1 MGAFSSTFEIANLAG
16 ERFVEI
22 TALVDTGSTYTTI
35 PANTLVQLGVT
46 VEGRRR
52 FELADNSLV
61 EYPVGQ
67 VRMRL
72 EGQELVVL
80 AVFAAEDADPLL
92 GVTALEIFGLGADPD
107 KPAFDT
113 SPGSAK
119 VTILRNTVF
128 RQYDCLAIALR
139 RMAGMTSRRNP
150 RLVRRNLPHESLLLY

>member
-1 MGAFSSTFEIANLAG
+1 MGAFSATFEIGNLAE

-72 EGQELVVL
+72 VGQELVVL
-80 AVFAAEDADPLL
+80 AVFAPEDADPLL
-92 GVTALEIFGLGADPD
+92 GVTALEIFGFGADPINQRLLPL
-107 KPAFDT
+107 PA
-113 SPGSAK
+113 
-119 VTILRNTVF
+119 
-128 RQYDCLAIALR
+128 
-139 RMAGMTSRRNP
+139 
-150 RLVRRNLPHESLLLY
+150 LLK

>member
-1 MGAFSSTFEIANLAG
+1 MGAFSATFEIGNLAG

-72 EGQELVVL
+72 VGQELVVL
-80 AVFAAEDADPLL
+80 AVFAPEDTDPLL
-92 GVTALEIFGLGADPD
+92 GVTALEIFGLGADPISQRLIPL
-107 KPAFDT
+107 PA
-113 SPGSAK
+113 
-119 VTILRNTVF
+119 
-128 RQYDCLAIALR
+128 
-139 RMAGMTSRRNP
+139 
-150 RLVRRNLPHESLLLY
+150 LLK

>member
-1 MGAFSSTFEIANLAG
+1 MGAFSATFEIANLAG

-22 TALVDTGSTYTTI
+22 TALADTGSTYTTI

-67 VRMRL
+67 VRMQL

-80 AVFAAEDADPLL
+80 AVFAPDDADPLL
-92 GVTALEIFGLGADPD
+92 GVTALEIFGLGIDPISQRLMPF
-107 KPAFDT
+107 PA
-113 SPGSAK
+113 
-119 VTILRNTVF
+119 
-128 RQYDCLAIALR
+128 
-139 RMAGMTSRRNP
+139 
-150 RLVRRNLPHESLLLY
+150 LLK